1 MTVTYA
7 TNFFLC
13 GVMMALMIAGI
24 IISVI
29 TPDIENWNRKFFI
42 TLFTILTLLVIS
54 YFVDSFLLLCS
65 NTAIAGRTLIFFQ
78 YLFIPIIMFMFTI
91 FLLHSDFIR
100 RLFNFAWNNAVY
112 GNFLLHH
119 GGKYFLSER
128 ITFSLNV
135 AVNSDSGFEF
145 IRCRQTQKNFVEKI
159 FSVIY
164 G

>member
-1 MTVTYA
+1 MFKYGNCGKDSDFLSIFIYSDYHVYVY
-7 TNFFLC
+7 NFFI
-13 GVMMALMIAGI
+13 ALL
-24 IISVI
+24 
-29 TPDIENWNRKFFI
+29 WRKLAQEQNF
-42 TLFTILTLLVIS
+42 LFGT
-54 YFVDSFLLLCS
+54 
-65 NTAIAGRTLIFFQ
+65 
-78 YLFIPIIMFMFTI
+78 
-91 FLLHSDFIR
+91 DFIR

-128 ITFSLNV
+128 ITFNLNV
-135 AVNSDSGFEF
+135 AVNFNSGFEF